1 MNFSRLVA
9 NIPANGNRKTI
20 SPAASSAA
28 SPSTWLAKAVRAALG
43 LSLLALPPASLYA
56 QSPFLPPPPATVSTV
71 PSNGDVNPYGVA
83 FVPPRFAFGGT
94 IQPGDIL
101 VSNFNNSANLQGTG
115 TTIVSVTPS
124 GKTGLFYQGKTG
136 LGLTAAL
143 GVVRT
148 GFVFAGNMPT
158 SDGTSAT
165 AKPGSILVLNDRG
178 ILLGYLGG
186 QSTVN
191 GPWGMAINDH
201 GQQVQ
206 IFVSNVLNGTVVRF
220 DLFITEQTGTIS
232 IIDSVVIASG
242 LPHRPDPAA
251 LELGPSGL
259 AYDERNDILYV
270 ADSADDTVRAINF
283 AGSLTSAGSNSVIYQ
298 DNTHLHGPLDLVL
311 APNGHLLVAN
321 SDGNNVDPNQPSE
334 IVEFNTGGEFVTQF
348 SVDPNN
354 GGAFGVNIQNVGG
367 AYRFAAVDDNQ
378 NALILSTIIPTSI
391 SAR

>member
-1 MNFSRLVA
+1 
-9 NIPANGNRKTI
+9 
-20 SPAASSAA
+20 
-28 SPSTWLAKAVRAALG
+28 
-43 LSLLALPPASLYA
+43 
-56 QSPFLPPPPATVSTV
+56 
-71 PSNGDVNPYGVA
+71 
-83 FVPPRFAFGGT
+83 
-94 IQPGDIL
+94 
-101 VSNFNNSANLQGTG
+101 
-115 TTIVSVTPS
+115 
-124 GKTGLFYQGKTG
+124 
-136 LGLTAAL
+136 
-143 GVVRT
+143 
-148 GFVFAGNMPT
+148 
-158 SDGTSAT
+158 
-165 AKPGSILVLNDRG
+165 VLNDRG

-220 DLFITEQTGTIS
+220 DLFITEQTGTITT
-232 IIDSVVIASG
+232 IDTVVLASG

>member
-1 MNFSRLVA
+1 
-9 NIPANGNRKTI
+9 
-20 SPAASSAA
+20 
-28 SPSTWLAKAVRAALG
+28 
-43 LSLLALPPASLYA
+43 
-56 QSPFLPPPPATVSTV
+56 
-71 PSNGDVNPYGVA
+71 
-83 FVPPRFAFGGT
+83 
-94 IQPGDIL
+94 
-101 VSNFNNSANLQGTG
+101 
-115 TTIVSVTPS
+115 
-124 GKTGLFYQGKTG
+124 
-136 LGLTAAL
+136 
-143 GVVRT
+143 
-148 GFVFAGNMPT
+148 
-158 SDGTSAT
+158 
-165 AKPGSILVLNDRG
+165 
-178 ILLGYLGG
+178 
-186 QSTVN
+186 
-191 GPWGMAINDH
+191 
-201 GQQVQ
+201 
-206 IFVSNVLNGTVVRF
+206 LNGTVVRF

-283 AGSLTSAGSNSVIYQ
+283 AGSLTSAGSNTVIYQ

-378 NALILSTIIPTSI
+378 NSLILSTIIPTSI
-391 SAR
+391 SFR